1 MMKCP
6 KCRTENTDAR
16 KFCRE
21 CGLSFSQSCSEC
33 GYENLI
39 GDKFCGKCGKIIEI
53 PTEAKIPRLQSQGE
67 RKHVTA
73 LFSDLS
79 GYTAMSEKLDPE
91 EVKEIT
97 NRIFGEISKIIGNYD
112 GFIEKYAGDAVMALF
127 GAKTAHEDDPV
138 RAIRAARDIHNIV
151 ESISPEYEAR
161 IGQPLK
167 MHSGINTGL
176 VVTGEIN
183 HAKGTHGVA
192 GDTINIA
199 ARLSS
204 LGEAGEILVGPDTFK
219 QAEGYFHFEAFAPVV
234 LKGKTESIE
243 VYKALLPKRIPSK
256 VHRPLGLKAE
266 LIGRAAEMAKLQ
278 EAVAKLQK
286 GEKVIISISGD
297 AGTGKSRLIEEFKK
311 TLDLSRIR
319 WHEGYAYA
327 YSQSIP
333 YFPITDLLGRLLK
346 IEEQDHPGTLKKK
359 IQSGLI
365 DLTGEKAEIV
375 PYIGNLFALSYPE
388 TEDISPEFWKTRLYD
403 AIQEIVTALASKE
416 PTIISLED
424 LHWADPSTIELVQF
438 LLSRFEYPAL
448 FLIIHRPGFE
458 LFHKFPSPELQ
469 EIYQEIVLHDLS
481 PLESRD
487 MIGSLLKVESIPP
500 DLIQFLKMKV
510 EGNPFYLEEVI
521 NSLIESGILTC
532 DNDHW
537 KLTREISA
545 SEIPST
551 IQGLIGGRLDRLAQ
565 ETKRILQEASVIGR
579 VFLFKILKQITDID
593 SPIDQCLSDL
603 ESLDLI
609 KTKTIQPDLEYIF
622 KHALTQETVYSGLLK
637 KERREIHE
645 RIGLVIETL
654 FLDRLPEFYEMLAY
668 HFTKSQSELKAVDYL
683 IKSGDKSLK
692 RYALEEAHQYFIQ
705 AYDMLKQKTRKTRE
719 ERATLLEI
727 INKWAHV
734 FYFMGDV
741 DGFMELLK
749 AHKSDAELADDEA
762 IRGMFYAWFGWA
774 LGMQENVKE
783 SFDYLYKALAIG
795 EKIENQVI
803 IGYACT
809 WLIYSCMEGLLD
821 KGILFGERAHKIANL
836 VKSDQYLFF
845 KSLCG
850 MGHIYYQK
858 GECKKV
864 SEIGRIL
871 IEYGKKKSHI
881 RSLTVGHICMGYSN
895 ETAGDFPAAIECY
908 KQAMAVAKDPI
919 YLHWAG
925 LFKGLA
931 HIQIGQ
937 YPQAEK
943 AIQELVNYSREFGC
957 GIIGRMAYASYGVI
971 LIEKGQMS
979 RGFKMIEESRQSTLQ
994 NDREYI
1000 NALIEYML
1008 GKIYLQMVEGG
1019 RPVRFSALVK
1029 NIGFIMKHAP
1039 KAGKKSEGHLKNAI
1053 EIATRIRADGL
1064 IGQAS
1069 LNLGILYKAKQK
1081 NLLAKEYLSA
1091 AIKIFTKGE
1100 SHVFLKQAKE
1110 ILASLS

>member
-1 MMKCP
+1 MICP

-21 CGLSFSQSCSEC
+21 CGISLSQNCSEC
-33 GYENLI
+33 GHENLM
-39 GDKFCGKCGKIIEI
+39 GDKFCGKCGAKIEI
-53 PTEAKIPRLQSQGE
+53 PTDPEILGIQSQGE

-97 NRIFGEISKIIGNYD
+97 NRLFGDISKIIGNYE

-138 RAIRAARDIHNIV
+138 RAIRAARDIHSIV
-151 ESISPEYEAR
+151 EFISPEYEAK

-167 MHSGINTGL
+167 MHTGINTGL

-183 HAKGTHGVA
+183 HKKGTHGVA

-204 LGEAGEILVGPDTFK
+204 MGEPGEILVGPDTLK
-219 QAEGYFHFEAFAPVV
+219 QAEGFFDFEALAPAV
-234 LKGKTESIE
+234 LKGKTEAIE
-243 VYKALLPKRIPSK
+243 IYKVLSPKKKPSK
-256 VHRPLGLKAE
+256 VHRSLGSKAE
-266 LIGRAAEMAKLQ
+266 LIGRSAEMAQLQ
-278 EAVAKLQK
+278 EAVVKIQK
-286 GEKVIISISGD
+286 GEKVIISICGD

-333 YFPITDLLGRLLK
+333 YFPITDLLSRLLQVD
-346 IEEQDHPGTLKKK
+346 EQDHPDTLRKK
-359 IQSGLI
+359 IQSGIIELA
-365 DLTGEKAEIV
+365 GEKTETI

-403 AIQEIVTALASKE
+403 AIQEIITALASQG
-416 PTIISLED
+416 PVIISLED
-424 LHWADPSTIELVQF
+424 LHWADPSTLELVRF
-438 LLSRFEYPAL
+438 LFSRIEYPAL
-448 FLIIHRPGFE
+448 FLMIHRPGFD
-458 LFHKFPSPELQ
+458 LFEKFSSPELQ
-469 EIYQEIVLHDLS
+469 KISHVIELHDLTPADS
-481 PLESRD
+481 QN
-487 MIGSLLKVESIPP
+487 MVGSLLKVESIPP
-500 DLIQFLKMKV
+500 DLIQFLKVKV
-510 EGNPFYLEEVI
+510 EGNPFYVEEVI
-521 NSLIESGILTC
+521 NSLIESGILNH

-537 KLTREISA
+537 QLTREVSD
-545 SEIPST
+545 SDIPST

-565 ETKRILQEASVIGR
+565 EAKRILQEASVIGR
-579 VFLFKILKQITDID
+579 VFLFKILKQITDLNYQID
-593 SPIDQCLSDL
+593 HCLSDL

-645 RIGLVIETL
+645 RIGLVIEKL
-654 FLDRLPEFYEMLAY
+654 FQDRLPEFYEMLAY
-668 HFTKSQSELKAVDYL
+668 HFTKGQSELKAIDYL

-692 RYALEEAHQYFIQ
+692 CYALEEAHQYFIQ
-705 AYDMLKQKTRKTRE
+705 AYDILKQKTGKTKAD
-719 ERATLLEI
+719 RATLLEI

-734 FYFMGDV
+734 FYFKGDV

-749 AHKSDAELADDEA
+749 AHESDAELADDEA
-762 IRGMFYAWFGWA
+762 SRGMFYAWFGWA

-795 EKIENQVI
+795 EKIENQII

-809 WLIYSCMEGLLD
+809 WLVYSCMEGLLD
-821 KGILFGERAHKIANL
+821 KGILYGERAHQIANL
-836 VKSDQYLFF
+836 VQSDQYLFF

-908 KQAMAVAKDPI
+908 QKAMTVAKDPI
-919 YLHWAG
+919 YVHWAG
-925 LFKGLA
+925 LFKGMA

-943 AIQELVNYSREFGC
+943 AIQELVNYSRQFGC
-957 GIIGRMAYASYGVI
+957 GILGRLAYAGFGVI
-971 LIEKGQMS
+971 LIEKGHMS
-979 RGFKMIEESRQSTLQ
+979 RGMKMIEESRRSTLQ

-1008 GKIYLQMVEGG
+1008 GKVYLQVVEGDK
-1019 RPVRFSALVK
+1019 PIPFTTLVK
-1029 NIGFIMKHAP
+1029 NIGFIIKHVP
-1039 KAGKKSEGHLKNAI
+1039 KAGKKSENHFKNAI
-1053 EIATRIRADGL
+1053 EIATRIHADGL
-1064 IGQAS
+1064 IGQVS

-1081 NLLAKEYLSA
+1081 NALAKEYLA
-1091 AIKIFTKGE
+1091 TAIKIFTKGE
-1100 SHVFLKQAKE
+1100 SHAFLKQAKE
-1110 ILASLS
+1110 TLASLS

>member
-1 MMKCP
+1 MKCP
-6 KCRTENTDAR
+6 KCQTENTDAR

-21 CGLSFSQSCSEC
+21 CGISLSQSCSEC
-33 GYENLI
+33 GHENHTS
-39 GDKFCGKCGKIIEI
+39 DKFCGRCGEKIEI
-53 PTEAKIPRLQSQGE
+53 SIEAEIPKIQSQGE

-97 NRIFGEISKIIGNYD
+97 NRIFGDISQIIGNYD

-138 RAIRAARDIHNIV
+138 RAIRAARDIHRIV
-151 ESISPEYEAR
+151 ESISPEYEAK

-167 MHSGINTGL
+167 MHTGINTGL

-183 HAKGTHGVA
+183 YKKGTHGVA

-199 ARLSS
+199 ARLSN

-219 QAEGYFHFEAFAPVV
+219 QAEGYFDFETLAPAV

-243 VYKALLPKRIPSK
+243 IYKALSPKKKPSK

-266 LIGRAAEMAKLQ
+266 LIGRATEMAQLQ

-286 GEKVIISISGD
+286 GAKVIISLSGD

-311 TLDLSRIR
+311 TLDLNRIR
-319 WHEGYAYA
+319 WHEGHAYA

-333 YFPITDLLGRLLK
+333 YFPITDLLRRLLQVD
-346 IEEQDHPGTLKKK
+346 EQEHPATLRKK
-359 IQSGLI
+359 IQSGIIELA
-365 DLTGEKAEIV
+365 GEKTEII

-403 AIQEIVTALASKE
+403 AIQEIISALASKD
-416 PTIISLED
+416 PIIISLED
-424 LHWADPSTIELVQF
+424 LHWADPSTIELVRF

-448 FLIIHRPGFE
+448 FLMIHRPGFD
-458 LFHKFPSPELQ
+458 LFEKFSSPELLK
-469 EIYQEIVLHDLS
+469 ISRAIKLHDLTPS
-481 PLESRD
+481 ESQD
-487 MIGSLLKVESIPP
+487 MVGSLLKVESIPP
-500 DLIQFLKMKV
+500 DLIQFLKVQV
-510 EGNPFYLEEVI
+510 EGNPFYVEEVI
-521 NSLIESGILTC
+521 NSLIESGILIH

-537 KLTREISA
+537 ELTREVSD
-545 SEIPST
+545 SEIPPT

-565 ETKRILQEASVIGR
+565 ETKCILQEASVIGR
-579 VFLFKILKQITDID
+579 VFLFKILKQITDLNYQ
-593 SPIDQCLSDL
+593 IDQCLSDL

-609 KTKTIQPDLEYIF
+609 KTKTLEPDLEYIF

-645 RIGLVIETL
+645 RIGRVIETL
-654 FLDRLPEFYEMLAY
+654 FQDRLPEFYEMLAY
-668 HFTKSQSELKAVDYL
+668 HFTKGQSQLKAVDYL

-705 AYDMLKQKTRKTRE
+705 AYDVLKQKSGKTRE

-727 INKWAHV
+727 LNKWAHV
-734 FYFMGDV
+734 FYFRGDV

-749 AHKSDAELADDEA
+749 AHESDAELSDDEA

-795 EKIENQVI
+795 EKIENQII

-809 WLIYSCMEGLLD
+809 WLVYSCMEGLLD
-821 KGILFGERAHKIANL
+821 KGLLYGERAHQIANI

-871 IEYGKKKSHI
+871 IDYGKKKSHI
-881 RSLTVGHICMGYSN
+881 RSLSVGHICMGYSN

-908 KQAMAVAKDPI
+908 QQAMAVAKDPI
-919 YLHWAG
+919 YVHWAG

-937 YPQAEK
+937 YTQAEK

-957 GIIGRMAYASYGVI
+957 GILGRMAYASYGVI

-979 RGFKMIEESRQSTLQ
+979 RGFKMIEESRRSSLQ

-1000 NALIEYML
+1000 NALIEFML
-1008 GKIYLQMVEGG
+1008 GKVYLQMVESDK
-1019 RPVRFSALVK
+1019 PVRFTTLLKNLV
-1029 NIGFIMKHAP
+1029 FIIKHVP
-1039 KAGKKSEGHLKNAI
+1039 KAGKKSEGHFKKAI
-1053 EIATRIRADGL
+1053 EIATRIHADGL

-1069 LNLGILYKAKQK
+1069 LNLGILFKAKRQ
-1081 NLLAKEYLSA
+1081 NQLAKGYLSA

-1100 SHVFLKQAKE
+1100 SRAFLKQAKE
-1110 ILASLS
+1110 TLASLN